1 MPRETHD
8 PTATREQRLAPVFV
22 ELADTLVADFD
33 IIEFLHTLTLRCVDM
48 LPVDAAGILLTD
60 QMDHLQLVAASTE
73 QVRLLE
79 LFQLQTDQGPCVEAF
94 TTGVAVTIDDLAA
107 ESARWPEFAP
117 AAARHGFTAVHAMPM
132 RLRDTVIGALNLFTT
147 DRILDATGQDTGQAM
162 ADIAT
167 IGILSQRAGAQRD
180 LLAEQLQTALNTR
193 ILIEQ
198 AKGMFAERHQISM
211 EQAFTALRHQARS
224 TSTKLTDIATALV
237 TGHLD
242 PAAHTVPEPDDGR

>member
-1 MPRETHD
+1 MPREPRDT
-8 PTATREQRLAPVFV
+8 TLTREQRLAPVFV

-33 IIEFLHTLTLRCVDM
+33 LIEFLHTLATRCVQV

-79 LFQLQTDQGPCVEAF
+79 LFQLQTDQGPCLEAF
-94 TTGVAVTIDDLAA
+94 TTGVPVTVDDLAA
-107 ESARWPEFAP
+107 ETARWPEFAP

-132 RLRDTVIGALNLFTT
+132 RLRETVIGALNLFTT
-147 DRILDATGQDTGQAM
+147 DRILDAAGQDTGQAM

-167 IGILSQRAGAQRD
+167 IGILSQRSGAQRD

-198 AKGMFAERHQISM
+198 AKGMLAERHQISM
-211 EQAFTALRHQARS
+211 ELAFTALRRQARG
-224 TSTKLTDIATALV
+224 TSTKLTDIATAIIA
-237 TGHLD
+237 GHLD
-242 PAAHTVPEPDDGR
+242 PAALTVPEPEDDR